1 MIINI
6 HMDRFKNKKL
16 FVKNHIKLPKYANKE
31 VKVIEVELEMPST
44 RLKFLIEFSEKS
56 RCWVYLEDLDILPW
70 DYIEVVNTEN
80 D

>member
-16 FVKNHIKLPKYANKE
+16 LLKNHIKLPKYANKE
-31 VKVIEVELEMPST
+31 VKVIEIELEMPST

-56 RCWVYLEDLDILPW
+56 RGWVYLEDLDILPW